1 MRVSLVADAADKP
14 LEPIACRSSKKRC
27 AYHAEFVYWAPTMSD
42 LNAALH
48 QGAGS
53 PSGNSVWRTEM
64 RDIAHLI

>member
-42 LNAALH
+42 LNAAF
-48 QGAGS
+48 A
-53 PSGNSVWRTEM
+53 SGRGLAF
-64 RDIAHLI
+64 R